1 MSRYAPGHKQEAKAR
16 ILAAVGRGFRK
27 RGYGGI
33 GVDGL
38 AKEADVTSGALYGH
52 FRSKEDAFKEA
63 VVAGIDE
70 LAAAI
75 LALRAEHGVNW
86 IETFVDFYLG
96 QKRVCDLGESCALQ
110 SLTPEVQRSDSDT
123 KAIFET
129 RMDCVVRAV
138 ADGLSGAD
146 AADRLERA
154 WALLAILS
162 GGVTL
167 ARAVENPAASD
178 GRNGAGVDWEEGF
191 QKGGSFHSGGARAES
206 SEHRGQSNDGR
217 SDRSSR
223 VERGH
228 LLASCNRRTGA
239 QGRGESGRAGR
250 LRAAPQ

>member
-75 LALRAEHGVNW
+75 VALRAEHGANW

-110 SLTPEVQRSDSDT
+110 SLRPRFSVPTAKPRQYSKPT
-123 KAIFET
+123 
-129 RMDCVVRAV
+129 
-138 ADGLSGAD
+138 
-146 AADRLERA
+146 
-154 WALLAILS
+154 WILS
-162 GGVTL
+162 CAPLPTDFQVPTQPT
-167 ARAVENPAASD
+167 ARSVP
-178 GRNGAGVDWEEGF
+178 GLFLPFYPVG
-191 QKGGSFHSGGARAES
+191 
-206 SEHRGQSNDGR
+206 
-217 SDRSSR
+217 
-223 VERGH
+223 
-228 LLASCNRRTGA
+228 
-239 QGRGESGRAGR
+239 
-250 LRAAPQ
+250 